1 MKSLVAKLLAMFA
14 AAAARLPWCVLYAIS
29 TFVYFVLC
37 HGIGY
42 RRKVVMKNLRESFPE
57 KSEQEIKKIAREF
70 YRNFADMIVETVKL
84 LHVSDEEMRARF
96 TFEGVEIIDGF
107 MKQGRSVAAYFS
119 HTFNWEW
126 APSVTLWSA
135 LAPDRDAAFCQ
146 VYRPLRDKAMDALM
160 LRIRGRF
167 GARSLPKKNTLRA
180 LLALRRDKMPSVT
193 GFMSDQKPSHGDPAY
208 ITTFLSHPTAFI
220 TGTETLARRLGMAAV
235 YWDIARVGRGRYHL
249 TVRPLSGDV
258 ASTEPMAVTAEY
270 VRLLEATIRR
280 DPANWLWS
288 HKRWKIPV
296 TLPENDKA

>member
-1 MKSLVAKLLAMFA
+1 
-14 AAAARLPWCVLYAIS
+14 
-29 TFVYFVLC
+29 
-37 HGIGY
+37 
-42 RRKVVMKNLRESFPE
+42 
-57 KSEQEIKKIAREF
+57 
-70 YRNFADMIVETVKL
+70 MIVETVKL

-249 TVRPLSGDV
+249 TVRSLSGDV

>member
-1 MKSLVAKLLAMFA
+1 MKRFKEKILTAFVCC
-14 AAAARLPWCVLYAIS
+14 AARLPWWALYGVS
-29 TFVYFVLC
+29 TALYFILC

-42 RRKVVMKNLRESFPE
+42 RRKVVMTNLRESFPE
-57 KSEQEIKKIAREF
+57 KTEMELRTIAREF
-70 YRNFADMIVETVKL
+70 YRNFTDMIVETIKL
-84 LHVSDEEMRARF
+84 LHVSDDEMRSRF
-96 TFEGVEIIDGF
+96 TFEGVDIIDNF

-135 LAPDRDAAFCQ
+135 MATDKEAAFCQ
-146 VYRPLRDKAMDALM
+146 VYRPLRDKSMDALM
-160 LRIRGRF
+160 LRIRSRF

-180 LLALRRDKMPSVT
+180 LLELRRENMPSVT

-220 TGTETLARRLGMAAV
+220 TGTETLARRLGMGAV
-235 YWDIARVGRGRYHL
+235 YWDITRRGRGRYHL
-249 TVRPLSGDV
+249 TVRLIAEDV
-258 ASTEPMAVTAEY
+258 AATEPMAVTAEY
-270 VRLLEATIRR
+270 VRMLETTIRR

-296 TLPENDKA
+296 TLPQDDKA

>member
-1 MKSLVAKLLAMFA
+1 MKRAGAKILAALV
-14 AAAARLPWCVLYAIS
+14 AAAARLPWCVLYGVSTAI
-29 TFVYFVLC
+29 YFVLC

-57 KSEQEIKKIAREF
+57 KTEREINDIARKF

-84 LHVSDEEMRARF
+84 LHVSDAEMRARF
-96 TFEGVEIIDGF
+96 TFEGVEIIDG
-107 MKQGRSVAAYFS
+107 MMRQGRSVAAYFS

-126 APSVTLWSA
+126 APSVTLWSSLVA
-135 LAPDRDAAFCQ
+135 DRDAAFCQ

-160 LRIRGRF
+160 LRIRCRF

-180 LLALRRDKMPSVT
+180 LLALRRDGMPSVT

-235 YWDIARVGRGRYHL
+235 YWDITRVGRGRYHL
-249 TVRPLSGDV
+249 TVKTLSDDV
-258 ASTEPMAVTAEY
+258 ASAEPMAVTAKY
-270 VRLLEATIRR
+270 VRMLEDTIRR